1 MNRGIIELKLNKKFT
16 ISKGSGVMLTNNKI
30 KYIMK
35 VTRSLENR
43 GILLKGTA
51 RKIISQE
58 GGFLNYLDPLLK
70 TGLPLIKN
78 VLYPLAKSVLIPL
91 GLTTTALAT
100 EATIQKNIFRSDMT
114 ALIFSNE
121 EMEDIMKIDNLLKNQ
136 VY

>member
-16 ISKGSGVMLTNNKI
+16 ISKCSGVMLTNNKI

-51 RKIISQE
+51 RKINSQE